1 MIRYKKNR
9 GKIVRG
15 IKEIMEEAES
25 LPLEERT
32 MVVGSLLRTLN
43 PLSAEIENEW
53 GKVAKRRFAELRS
66 GRVKP
71 IPGDRVFA

>member
-9 GKIVRG
+9 GKIIRG

-53 GKVAKRRFAELRS
+53 VKVGKRRFTELRS